1 MGNNLAVVNGV
12 LFAPRERNFT
22 PPDAGNIPMTLG

>member
-12 LFAPRERNFT
+12 LFRCPQRNFT

>member
-12 LFAPRERNFT
+12 LFATRSEILRRRMRETF
-22 PPDAGNIPMTLG
+22 P

>member
-12 LFAPRERNFT
+12 LFAARSEILRRRTRETF
-22 PPDAGNIPMTLG
+22 P